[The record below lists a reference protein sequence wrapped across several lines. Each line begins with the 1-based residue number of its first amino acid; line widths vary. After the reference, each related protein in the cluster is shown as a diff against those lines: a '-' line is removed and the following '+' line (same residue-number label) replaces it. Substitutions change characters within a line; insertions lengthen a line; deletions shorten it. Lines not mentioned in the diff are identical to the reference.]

1 MGEESILKE
10 FYPVPERI
18 LAKAWVKGRAEYDKL
33 YAESIADPAAWW
45 AKQADEILTFYK
57 KWDKVMDYNFDIRKG
72 PIYVKFFEGAKLNV
86 SYNCLDRHLATKGDK
101 VAIQWEG
108 NEPGEQKAYTYKEL
122 MRKSASS
129 PMS

>member
-72 PIYVKFFEGAKLNV
+72 PIFAKFFEGAKLNV

-101 VAIQWEG
+101 VAIQW
-108 NEPGEQKAYTYKEL
+108 KA
-122 MRKSASS
+122 MNPASRRPIPIRNFIRKSASS